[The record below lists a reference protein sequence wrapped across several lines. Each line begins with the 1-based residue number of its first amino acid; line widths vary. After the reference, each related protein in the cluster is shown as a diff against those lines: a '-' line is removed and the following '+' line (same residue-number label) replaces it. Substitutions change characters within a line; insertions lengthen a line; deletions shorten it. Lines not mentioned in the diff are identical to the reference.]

1 MASVIQEGEL
11 GSNSGEV
18 VLQPSQ
24 PMFPSLNPELLLEK
38 INEVKKAAEVKQQLK
53 NVEEYDVLD
62 QDQDHHP
69 QHPQSNSVFQ
79 LDQHLFESV
88 KQGIEHQHVKQ
99 TPARN
104 KKLPSTLIHKQ
115 SYLVFSDMPMMISQ
129 SKFNVAST
137 KNTTLGRNRLS
148 NVHNRTMQ
156 HDSGANGEVKGSF
169 LSAQRN

>member
-1 MASVIQEGEL
+1 VASVIQEGEL

-24 PMFPSLNPELLLEK
+24 PVFPSLNPELLLEK

-53 NVEEYDVLD
+53 NVEEYVGL
-62 QDQDHHP
+62 DQDHHP

-88 KQGIEHQHVKQ
+88 KQGIENQHIKQ
-99 TPARN
+99 TPGRN

-137 KNTTLGRNRLS
+137 KNTTLGRNRQS
-148 NVHNRTMQ
+148 DVHNRTMQ
-156 HDSGANGEVKGSF
+156 NIVI
-169 LSAQRN
+169 

>member
-38 INEVKKAAEVKQQLK
+38 INEVKKAAEVKQQLQ
-53 NVEEYDVLD
+53 NVEDYEG
-62 QDQDHHP
+62 QDHHP
-69 QHPQSNSVFQ
+69 QHLQSNSVFQ

-88 KQGIEHQHVKQ
+88 KQGIENQHIKQ

-137 KNTTLGRNRLS
+137 KNTTTLGRNRQS
-148 NVHNRTMQ
+148 DVHNRTMQ
-156 HDSGANGEVKGSF
+156 NIVITDINKNDSGANGEVKEV
-169 LSAQRN
+169 